1 MQEIRGSIPRGPIS
15 LYWSCVLSL
24 GSCLFTSEIPQAL
37 LMVSGLELEQSGC
50 GGVWAL
56 QKPNYKPTRNEIKN
70 LWPEAKQILDDIGR
84 FLPKQRLIHAI
95 ELLSDARKRRF
106 LRRRLPKY
114 GSMNKGFVEEELVR
128 FLNAVEEPKITLL
141 FTYQAVLG
149 LRIGET
155 VKLNVKDI
163 NLKTREL
170 RIDNSKGDRID
181 YLPIPPQLFEQTLKF
196 ISDYE
201 DEIVKRKGHLFWADH
216 YPERNPCPHV
226 ATDYVRKVFRQAVR
240 KAKLD
245 ETYGLAEG
253 KTPKLLHRLTTHS
266 LRHYAV
272 TNFSQKNNG
281 NVVLTSRFARHQR
294 LETTM
299 IYIHTEKDE
308 LYKSIALAQE
318 DGILD
323 KVRRMQNTI

>member
-1 MQEIRGSIPRGPIS
+1 
-15 LYWSCVLSL
+15 
-24 GSCLFTSEIPQAL
+24 
-37 LMVSGLELEQSGC
+37 
-50 GGVWAL
+50 
-56 QKPNYKPTRNEIKN
+56 
-70 LWPEAKQILDDIGR
+70 
-84 FLPKQRLIHAI
+84 
-95 ELLSDARKRRF
+95 
-106 LRRRLPKY
+106 
-114 GSMNKGFVEEELVR
+114 MNKGFVEEELVR

-149 LRIGET
+149 LRIGEA

-181 YLPIPPQLFEQTLKF
+181 YLPIPPHLFEQTLKF

-216 YPERNPCPHV
+216 YPERNPCPYV
-226 ATDYVRKVFRQAVR
+226 ATGYVRNVFRQTVRKV
-240 KAKLD
+240 KLD
-245 ETYGLAEG
+245 ETYGLADSQ
-253 KTPKLLHRLTTHS
+253 TPKLLHRLTSHS

-281 NVVLTSRFARHQR
+281 NVVLTSRFARHQK

-308 LYKSIALAQE
+308 LYRSIAMAQE
-318 DGILD
+318 NGILG
-323 KVRRMQNTI
+323 KVRRMQHSISD